1 MSENSGVGLHKLHCI
16 IKMFVSELW
25 RQGARLMRVNL
36 RYFNF

>member
-1 MSENSGVGLHKLHCI
+1 MYNQN
-16 IKMFVSELW
+16 VSELW